1 MHSFGTTPLAG
12 LSSFGSRTVRD
23 GVREVPLE
31 PMIYHVVVAIR
42 EILQMMTEGPLVTRG
57 VIGDQS
63 GEKIN
68 LLMYLE
74 NRTLYI
80 LEGVILDVPKVSMEE
95 FSTQP
100 TPGGDTGMLPGKG
113 ELLGRGA
120 GLVGHNQLRTTPGAK
135 GVVLRD

>member
-31 PMIYHVVVAIR
+31 QTIYHVVVAIH

-63 GEKIN
+63 EERID
-68 LLMYLE
+68 LLLHFE
-74 NRTLYI
+74 NRILYI
-80 LEGVILDVPKVSMEE
+80 LVGVILDVPKVSLEE
-95 FSTQP
+95 FSTRSA
-100 TPGGDTGMLPGKG
+100 PGGDTWSSSDV
-113 ELLGRGA
+113 ES
-120 GLVGHNQLRTTPGAK
+120 GLDGLITTT
-135 GVVLRD
+135 

>member
-31 PMIYHVVVAIR
+31 QMIYHVVVAIH

-63 GEKIN
+63 EEKID
-68 LLMYLE
+68 LLLYLE
-74 NRTLYI
+74 NRNLYI
-80 LEGVILDVPKVSMEE
+80 SEGVILDVPKVSMEE

-100 TPGGDTGMLPGKG
+100 TLGGGTGMLSG
-113 ELLGRGA
+113 EGGLRGRGA
-120 GLVGHNQLRTTPGAK
+120 GLVGHNQLKTTPGAK
-135 GVVLRD
+135 GVVLGD